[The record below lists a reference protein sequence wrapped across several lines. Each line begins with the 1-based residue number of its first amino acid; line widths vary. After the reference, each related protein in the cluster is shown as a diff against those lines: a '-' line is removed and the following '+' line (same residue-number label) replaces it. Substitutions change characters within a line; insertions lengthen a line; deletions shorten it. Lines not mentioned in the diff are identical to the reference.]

1 MSKIKDESIAKVG
14 LNGLFGGVK
23 PQPVRETPQ
32 PVEGLTS
39 TQETDL
45 SPEELL
51 NTLKDDETKQALL
64 NEVKRRQYLKA
75 GRPFKGEDRE
85 TGKYVRMT
93 FLISPE
99 KQERLREIALQEG
112 LFIKEVLE
120 RGIDMV
126 IAEYD
131 NKEGK

>member
-1 MSKIKDESIAKVG
+1 MSKIKDENIAKVG
-14 LNGLFGGVK
+14 LSGLFGTGK
-23 PQPVRETPQ
+23 PQPTRPTPE
-32 PVEGLTS
+32 EGLTS
-39 TQETDL
+39 TKETDL

-51 NTLKDDETKQALL
+51 ETLKDDETKQTLL

-99 KQERLREIALQEG
+99 KQERLREIALKEG

>member
-1 MSKIKDESIAKVG
+1 MSKIKDENIAKVG
-14 LNGLFGGVK
+14 LSGLFGTGK
-23 PQPVRETPQ
+23 PQPTRPTPE
-32 PVEGLTS
+32 EGLTS
-39 TQETDL
+39 TQEINL
-45 SPEELL
+45 STEELL
-51 NTLKDDETKQALL
+51 DTLKDDETKQALL

>member
-1 MSKIKDESIAKVG
+1 MSKIKDETIAKVG

-23 PQPVRETPQ
+23 LQPTRPTPE
-32 PVEGLTS
+32 EGLTS
-39 TQETDL
+39 TQETNL
-45 SPEELL
+45 STEELL
-51 NTLKDDETKQALL
+51 DTLKDDETKQALL

>member
-1 MSKIKDESIAKVG
+1 MSKIKDENIAKVG
-14 LNGLFGGVK
+14 LSGLFGTGK
-23 PQPVRETPQ
+23 PQPTRPTPE
-32 PVEGLTS
+32 EGLTS
-39 TQETDL
+39 TKETDL

-51 NTLKDDETKQALL
+51 DTLKDDETKQALL

-99 KQERLREIALQEG
+99 KQERLREIALKEG

>member
-1 MSKIKDESIAKVG
+1 MSKIKDENIAKVG
-14 LNGLFGGVK
+14 LSGLFGTGK
-23 PQPVRETPQ
+23 PQPTRPTPE
-32 PVEGLTS
+32 EGLTS
-39 TQETDL
+39 TKETDL

-51 NTLKDDETKQALL
+51 ETLKDDETKQALL
-64 NEVKRRQYLKA
+64 NEVKRRQYLKD

-99 KQERLREIALQEG
+99 KQERLREIALKEG

>member
-1 MSKIKDESIAKVG
+1 MSKIKDETIAKVG
-14 LNGLFGGVK
+14 LSGLFGTAK
-23 PQPVRETPQ
+23 PQPTKPTTE
-32 PVEGLTS
+32 EGLTS

-45 SPEELL
+45 TNEELL
-51 NTLKDDETKQALL
+51 DTIKDEETKQALR

-75 GRPFKGEDRE
+75 GRPYKGEDRE

>member
-1 MSKIKDESIAKVG
+1 MSKIKDENIAKVG
-14 LNGLFGGVK
+14 LSGLFGTGK
-23 PQPVRETPQ
+23 PQPTRPTPE
-32 PVEGLTS
+32 EGLTS
-39 TQETDL
+39 TKEIDL

-51 NTLKDDETKQALL
+51 DTLKDDETKQALL

>member
-1 MSKIKDESIAKVG
+1 MSKIKDENIAKVG
-14 LNGLFGGVK
+14 LSGLFGTGK
-23 PQPVRETPQ
+23 PQPTRPTPE
-32 PVEGLTS
+32 EGLTS
-39 TQETDL
+39 TQETNL
-45 SPEELL
+45 STEELL
-51 NTLKDDETKQALL
+51 DTLKDDETKQALL

-99 KQERLREIALQEG
+99 KQERLREIALKEG

>member
-1 MSKIKDESIAKVG
+1 MSKIKDENIAKVG
-14 LNGLFGGVK
+14 LSGLFGTGK
-23 PQPVRETPQ
+23 PQQTRPTPE
-32 PVEGLTS
+32 EGLTS
-39 TQETDL
+39 TKETDL

-51 NTLKDDETKQALL
+51 DTLKDDETKQALL

-99 KQERLREIALQEG
+99 KQERLREIALKEG

>member
-1 MSKIKDESIAKVG
+1 MSKIKDENIAKVG
-14 LNGLFGGVK
+14 LSGLFGTGK
-23 PQPVRETPQ
+23 PQPTRPTPE
-32 PVEGLTS
+32 EGLTS
-39 TQETDL
+39 TKETDL

-51 NTLKDDETKQALL
+51 ETLKDDETKQALL

-99 KQERLREIALQEG
+99 KQERLREIALKEG
-112 LFIKEVLE
+112 LFLKEILE

>member
-1 MSKIKDESIAKVG
+1 MSKIKDENIAKVG
-14 LNGLFGGVK
+14 LSGLFGTGK
-23 PQPVRETPQ
+23 PQPTRPTPE
-32 PVEGLTS
+32 EGLTS
-39 TQETDL
+39 PQETNL
-45 SPEELL
+45 STEELL
-51 NTLKDDETKQALL
+51 DTLKDDETKQALL

-85 TGKYVRMT
+85 TGKYVRRT

>member
-1 MSKIKDESIAKVG
+1 MSKIKDENIAKVG
-14 LNGLFGGVK
+14 LSGLFGTGK
-23 PQPVRETPQ
+23 PQPTRPTPEE
-32 PVEGLTS
+32 VLTS
-39 TQETDL
+39 TKETDL

-51 NTLKDDETKQALL
+51 DTLKDDETKQALL

-99 KQERLREIALQEG
+99 KQERLREIALKEG

>member
-1 MSKIKDESIAKVG
+1 MSKIKDENIAKVG
-14 LNGLFGGVK
+14 LSGLFGTGK
-23 PQPVRETPQ
+23 PQPTRPTPE
-32 PVEGLTS
+32 EGLTS
-39 TQETDL
+39 TKETDL

-51 NTLKDDETKQALL
+51 ETLKDDETKQALL

-99 KQERLREIALQEG
+99 KQERLREIALKEG

>member
-1 MSKIKDESIAKVG
+1 MSKIKDETIAKVG
-14 LNGLFGGVK
+14 LSGLFGTAK
-23 PQPVRETPQ
+23 PQPTKPTTE
-32 PVEGLTS
+32 EGLTS

-45 SPEELL
+45 SNEELL
-51 NTLKDDETKQALL
+51 DTIKDEETKQALR

-75 GRPFKGEDRE
+75 GRPYKGEDRE

-131 NKEGK
+131 KKEGK

>member
-1 MSKIKDESIAKVG
+1 MSKIKDENIAKVG
-14 LNGLFGGVK
+14 LSGLFGTGK
-23 PQPVRETPQ
+23 PQPTRPTPE
-32 PVEGLTS
+32 EGLTS
-39 TQETDL
+39 TQETNL
-45 SPEELL
+45 STEELL
-51 NTLKDDETKQALL
+51 DTLKDDETKQALL

>member
-1 MSKIKDESIAKVG
+1 MSKIKDENIAKVG

-23 PQPVRETPQ
+23 PQPVRETP
-32 PVEGLTS
+32 VEGLTS

-51 NTLKDDETKQALL
+51 DTFKVEETKQALL
-64 NEVKRRQYLKA
+64 NEVRRRQYLKA

>member
-1 MSKIKDESIAKVG
+1 MSKIKDENIAKVG
-14 LNGLFGGVK
+14 LSGLFGTGK
-23 PQPVRETPQ
+23 PQPTRPTPE
-32 PVEGLTS
+32 EGLTS
-39 TQETDL
+39 TKETDL

-51 NTLKDDETKQALL
+51 DTLKDDETKQALL

-99 KQERLREIALQEG
+99 KQERLREIALKEG

-120 RGIDMV
+120 IGIDMV